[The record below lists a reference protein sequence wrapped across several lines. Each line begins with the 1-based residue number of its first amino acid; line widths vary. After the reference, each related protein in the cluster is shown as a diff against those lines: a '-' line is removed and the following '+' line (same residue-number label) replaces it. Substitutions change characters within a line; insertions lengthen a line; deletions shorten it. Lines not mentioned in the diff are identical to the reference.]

1 MKIVVIVVIIA
12 VIVIFASREAIKHMK
27 GEGGC
32 CGGGGGIIEDKKK
45 LDKPEIGK
53 EVLKIEGMHCDNC
66 RVRVQN
72 ALNRIDG
79 AAAKVDLKKSEAV
92 IRMSR
97 EISREEFRK
106 VIEEAGYTLL

>member
-1 MKIVVIVVIIA
+1 MANVVIILIIA
-12 VIVIFASREAIKHMK
+12 VIIIFAARESIKHMK

-32 CGGGGGIIEDKKK
+32 CGGGSGIIEDKKK

-72 ALNRIDG
+72 ALNKIDG
-79 AAAKVDLKKSEAV
+79 AAAKVNLKKSEAV
-92 IRMSR
+92 ISMSR
-97 EISREEFRK
+97 EIPREEFRK
-106 VIEEAGYTLL
+106 VIEDIGYKLV